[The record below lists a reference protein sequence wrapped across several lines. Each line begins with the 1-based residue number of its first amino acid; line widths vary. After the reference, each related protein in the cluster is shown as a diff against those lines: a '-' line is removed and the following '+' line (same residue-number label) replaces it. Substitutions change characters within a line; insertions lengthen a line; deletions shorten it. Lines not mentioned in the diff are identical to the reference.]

1 MSASQLG
8 WLAVWLFVGSSVVIL
23 VELAVAGAWSM
34 RLARRARALSLALQ
48 AERGLVQADMERLR
62 ATIEEMKV
70 LWQPYGRVLR
80 WLRHPLVVA
89 LIGYYRRRI

>member
-23 VELAVAGAWSM
+23 IELAVAGIWSM
-34 RLARRARALSLALQ
+34 RLARRGRVLAVALQ
-48 AERGLVQADMERLR
+48 AQRGLLQADVERLR
-62 ATIEEMKV
+62 ATIEETKV
-70 LWQPYGRVLR
+70 LWQPYARVLR

-89 LIGYYRRRI
+89 LIGHYRRRI